1 MRRKVPEDRD
11 MAIRAVRSWSE
22 YRRALV
28 IVAVIFLVIAV
39 WGILTSEPGD
49 HSTQYGMIVGCGL
62 LVAVLL
68 IGDAIQRRK
77 NWK

>member
-1 MRRKVPEDRD
+1 
-11 MAIRAVRSWSE
+11 MALHAVRSWSE

-28 IVAVIFLVIAV
+28 IVALIFLVIAV

-49 HSTQYGMIVGCGL
+49 HSTQYGMITGCGL

-77 NWK
+77 RSEARHGLG